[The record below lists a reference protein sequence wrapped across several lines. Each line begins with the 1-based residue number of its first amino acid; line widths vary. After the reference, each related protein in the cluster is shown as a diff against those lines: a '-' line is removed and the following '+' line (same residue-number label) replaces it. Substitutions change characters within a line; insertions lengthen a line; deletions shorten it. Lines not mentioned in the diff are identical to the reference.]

1 MKNIIELT
9 EDQRQE
15 VAAIDRDL
23 AAVGSAIAK
32 YDRGLR
38 RELMDA
44 LQAQTEDLSDIP
56 RAITAAE
63 EWGKARAA
71 EPAHEAE
78 ASQVQATLSGIRE
91 KIRDRVREFIKPV
104 ARKAAS
110 VATEAAAQIEA
121 DEKEEAE
128 SEGFP
133 FVPSGKI
140 VGLRNSAKDLERLA
154 TEPGGGIPYDDL
166 KGWLANHRIS

>member
-63 EWGKARAA
+63 EWGKARAR
-71 EPAHEAE
+71 EPAHEVAP
-78 ASQVQATLSGIRE
+78 SPHFRSISKGRE
-91 KIRDRVREFIKPV
+91 
-104 ARKAAS
+104 
-110 VATEAAAQIEA
+110 
-121 DEKEEAE
+121 
-128 SEGFP
+128 
-133 FVPSGKI
+133 
-140 VGLRNSAKDLERLA
+140 
-154 TEPGGGIPYDDL
+154 
-166 KGWLANHRIS
+166 